1 MSDSELSDAPDVGIP
16 PDFEL
21 ENSLRREVNRAT
33 KNNEEITLKFIRTAS
48 ETRLG
53 LPEGFYKNHELW
65 KGKSKTVVLNQI
77 VGPHPTKSKPVLTH
91 DRKRRRTC
99 PAHQSSRLK

>member
-33 KNNEEITLKFIRTAS
+33 KNDEEITLKSIRTAS
-48 ETRLG
+48 EKKLG
-53 LPEGFYKNHELW
+53 LPENFYKDHGVW
-65 KGKSKTVVLNQI
+65 KSKSKTIVHDQI
-77 VGPHPTKSKPVLTH
+77 VGHHAT
-91 DRKRRRTC
+91 
-99 PAHQSSRLK
+99 